1 MKSLSKLPILVVA
14 IVMALSSA
22 QAATFYNFDI
32 TYNGTSTSVDGTSDP
47 VAGTNLL
54 VGDHFTLD
62 IHAATTGYWSVNTSF
77 NTSIFASFALT
88 TNATRTGNV
97 TTTLF
102 LDGSQIL
109 QDVDLN
115 LSQSA
120 IHMGSQGLFLPTG
133 TLFDQVI
140 VDYTFVS
147 ISGGVNSIIQNNPLQ
162 PAFNQ
167 LYNDSRINY
176 VQGAQGVPDT
186 GATLALLGFALSGL
200 VGLRL
205 RFAKLVRA

>member
-1 MKSLSKLPILVVA
+1 MKSLSKLTMSVVA
-14 IVMALSSA
+14 ILMAVSSA

-32 TYNGTSTSVDGTSDP
+32 TYNGTSTTVDGTSDP

-88 TNATRTGNV
+88 TSATRTGNV

-102 LDGSQIL
+102 LDGLQVL

-115 LSQSA
+115 LSQGS

-140 VDYTFVS
+140 VDYSFLSST
-147 ISGGVNSIIQNNPLQ
+147 GVNSVIQNSLFQ
-162 PAFNQ
+162 PTFNE
-167 LYNDSRINY
+167 LYNNSRINY
-176 VQGAQGVPDT
+176 VQGVQGVPDT

-205 RFAKLVRA
+205 RFAKLVRI

>member
-1 MKSLSKLPILVVA
+1 MKSLSKLTMSVVA
-14 IVMALSSA
+14 ILMAVSSA

-88 TNATRTGNV
+88 TSATRTGNV

-102 LDGSQIL
+102 LDGLQVL

-115 LSQSA
+115 LSQGA

-140 VDYTFVS
+140 VDYSFLSST
-147 ISGGVNSIIQNNPLQ
+147 GVNSVIQNSLFQ
-162 PAFNQ
+162 PTFNE
-167 LYNDSRINY
+167 LYNNSRINY
-176 VQGAQGVPDT
+176 VQGVQGVPDT

-205 RFAKLVRA
+205 RFAKLVRI